1 MNLTLIKLI
10 IVAAILGLALCFI
23 RTGWLR
29 RNLKARLNTDL
40 PEHMLFSGCVLIVFM
55 LFTALGLTGSSL
67 DLGVRQSSFIESD
80 MTRVWGHEQPIRS
93 DEWLV
98 LTPMAIAQSQH
109 VPRYPVVNDRLGL
122 DGQNM
127 LVTGM
132 TGLPVAHVSSL
143 AKPAIWGF
151 FVFDLKR
158 ALAWYWWFPVFGCF
172 LALAHVLHTLSPGR
186 WRQSFLFSLL
196 FVSAPYVVAWSFWPA
211 YAVFFPCIALLCL
224 LKILQPRRRWTLVPL
239 SILAGLAI
247 AGFVLLLYPPWQV
260 TIGYVFIALIVG
272 IAIRDRLHKNLTLE
286 SILALVLALAVAGF
300 LLGSWWLSARE
311 AIEAMMNTVYPGQRN
326 LEAGGDV
333 TWQALLKGYTN
344 IVTLQRNESR
354 PVNQSEMASF
364 YYFFLPLAAL
374 FILRAR
380 QRSLTALEVAVALMI
395 GFILFYMLAGMG
407 QTLSTFFLW
416 SYVPAKRADPALGLA
431 CLILTH
437 LMVRPARKHFS
448 VLDNTAIAMFGLA
461 LVWAALVY
469 AAVRTFDEPL
479 LSGANAQIVIGLIFM
494 VIACSYFLLNG
505 RQYAFL
511 GLGLGLSLATTAGFH
526 PLSIAPLYL
535 KSPQAQAPILI
546 LASQVP
552 AMFLFASGRQ
562 VVNGV
567 FYYPQNRLWQQLDP
581 GGRDV
586 SLYNRYQH
594 LIFTGQTAVEDVQI
608 SVPHPDIVKV
618 QVNLQHLDFNRTGA
632 GVVIAPE
639 SEQVLLSQN
648 PTLSF
653 ERTEKGWS
661 WFRARQTP
669 K

>member
-1 MNLTLIKLI
+1 MNLALIKFI
-10 IVAAILGLALCFI
+10 IVAALLGLALCFI
-23 RTGWLR
+23 RTEWLR
-29 RNLKARLNTDL
+29 RSLKARLKTDL
-40 PEHMLFSGCVLIVFM
+40 PEHTLFSGCVLIVFM

-67 DLGVRQSSFIESD
+67 DLGVRQSAFIESD

-143 AKPAIWGF
+143 AKPAVWGF

-158 ALAWYWWFPVFGCF
+158 ALAWYWWFPVFGCL

-196 FVSAPYVVAWSFWPA
+196 FVSAPYIVAWSFWPA

-224 LKILQPRRRWTLVPL
+224 LKILQSRRRWTLVPL

-260 TIGYVFIALIVG
+260 TIGYVFIALIIG

-286 SILALVLALAVAGF
+286 SILALVLALSVAGF
-300 LLGSWWLSARE
+300 LLASWWLSARE

-380 QRSLTALEVAVALMI
+380 QRSLTALEVAVAVMI
-395 GFILFYMLAGMG
+395 GFILFYMLSGMG
-407 QTLSTFFLW
+407 QTLSTFSLW

-431 CLILTH
+431 CLMLTH
-437 LMVRPARKHFS
+437 LMIRPARKHFS
-448 VLDNTAIAMFGLA
+448 ARDNTAIAMFGLA
-461 LVWAALVY
+461 LVWAVLVY
-469 AAVRTFDEPL
+469 AAVGTFDEPL

-494 VIACSYFLLNG
+494 VIACSYFLLIG
-505 RQYAFL
+505 KQYAFL

-639 SEQVLLSQN
+639 GEQVLLSQN

-661 WFRARQTP
+661 WFLVTP
-669 K
+669 E

>member
-1 MNLTLIKLI
+1 MNLALIKFI
-10 IVAAILGLALCFI
+10 IVAALLGLALCFI
-23 RTGWLR
+23 RTEWLR
-29 RNLKARLNTDL
+29 RSLKARLKTDL
-40 PEHMLFSGCVLIVFM
+40 PEHTLFSGCVLIVFM

-67 DLGVRQSSFIESD
+67 DLGVRQSAFIESD

-143 AKPAIWGF
+143 AKPAVWGF

-158 ALAWYWWFPVFGCF
+158 ALAWYWWFPVFGCL

-196 FVSAPYVVAWSFWPA
+196 FVSAPYIVAWSFWPA

-224 LKILQPRRRWTLVPL
+224 LKILQSRRRWTLVPL

-260 TIGYVFIALIVG
+260 TIGYVFIALIIG

-286 SILALVLALAVAGF
+286 SILALVLALSVAGF
-300 LLGSWWLSARE
+300 LLASWWLSARE

-380 QRSLTALEVAVALMI
+380 QRSLTALEVAVAVMI
-395 GFILFYMLAGMG
+395 GFILFYMLSGMG
-407 QTLSTFFLW
+407 QTLSTFSLW

-431 CLILTH
+431 CLMLTH
-437 LMVRPARKHFS
+437 LMIRPARKHFS
-448 VLDNTAIAMFGLA
+448 ARDNTAIAMFGLA
-461 LVWAALVY
+461 LVWAVLVY

-494 VIACSYFLLNG
+494 VIACSYFLLIG
-505 RQYAFL
+505 KQYAFL

-526 PLSIAPLYL
+526 PLSIAPRYL

-661 WFRARQTP
+661 WFLVTP
-669 K
+669 E